1 MRAPPRL
8 RGPLAARLAI
18 LICGLFVFAAGI
30 VALLE
35 SGLGLSPWDVLH
47 QGLAEHT
54 RLAFGEAN
62 IVVSI
67 VVLAIAW
74 ALGARVGVGTLANAL
89 LVGGFVQLLTSVEAI
104 SALSDRGLGL
114 RIALLAIGIALMGLG
129 TGMYLGAG
137 LGAGP
142 RDSLMVVG
150 AERTQF
156 RIGVVRGALELTAL
170 VVGFGLGGTVG
181 IGTLAFALLIGPAVE
196 GSFWLLQRTSL
207 ASTSEPWSRE
217 KSSTVPVAS

>member
-1 MRAPPRL
+1 M
-8 RGPLAARLAI
+8 
-18 LICGLFVFAAGI
+18 CGLFVFAGGI
-30 VALLE
+30 VSLLE

-54 RLAFGEAN
+54 RLSFGEAN

-67 VVLAIAW
+67 LVLAVAL

-104 SALSDRGLGL
+104 SAISDRGLGL

-150 AERTQF
+150 AERTRF
-156 RIGVVRGALELTAL
+156 RLGIVRGAIELTAL

-181 IGTLAFALLIGPAVE
+181 IGTLAFALLIGPTVE
-196 GSFWLLQRTSL
+196 GSFWLLRRASL
-207 ASTSEPWSRE
+207 ARPAEPQ
-217 KSSTVPVAS
+217 SSALPAAR

>member
-8 RGPLAARLAI
+8 RGPLAVRLP
-18 LICGLFVFAAGI
+18 LLVFGLFVFAAGI

-54 RLAFGEAN
+54 RLSFGEAN
-62 IVVSI
+62 IAVSI
-67 VVLAIAW
+67 VVLAVAW
-74 ALGARVGVGTLANAL
+74 MLGAHVGVGTLANAL
-89 LVGGFVQLLTSVEAI
+89 LVGTFVQLLTSVEAI
-104 SALSDRGLGL
+104 SELSARGLAP
-114 RIALLAIGIALMGLG
+114 RIALLAIGIALMGAGSGL
-129 TGMYLGAG
+129 YLGAG

-150 AERTQF
+150 AERTRF

-170 VVGFGLGGTVG
+170 AVGFVLGGTVG
-181 IGTLAFALLIGPAVE
+181 IGTVAFALLIGPAVE
-196 GSFWLLQRTSL
+196 GSFWLLERASL
-207 ASTSEPWSRE
+207 ARPAAGSEER
-217 KSSTVPVAS
+217 TTFPVAS